1 MSRKKLP
8 WLRLRSKTAPDVP
21 YEPPIFLGDK
31 SNGEFYQPQTRQ
43 ERKIRDEILRQCDDK
58 ARKVGLER
66 REFIASAMGMCTSL
80 SVLNLAAGC
89 GDKNGQMPMNMAEGM
104 MEGNARMSPPP
115 SMLQPT
121 GGNGTPM
128 AVGPM
133 GGPGPQAGPM
143 PGPGGMMPGPGGM
156 MPGPGGMMPGPG
168 GMMPGPGGMMPGP
181 DEPMAEAPP
190 ADSGC
195 ADWCEP
201 AGKPDG
207 GFCIPQEATLDC
219 DVAREL
225 IGGDEFIM
233 DLQTHHVNDG
243 RPGFV
248 LSPCQINGMAG
259 HDGDMQ
265 VRGNQCAWP
274 DNYLE
279 QIFLDSD
286 TTVAVLS
293 GLPSRVS
300 ASTGDLTGFSN
311 ADMAASRDA
320 INMAA
325 ASQRM
330 VNHCQ
335 VGPDSNWPV
344 VADMME
350 RVHNELGH
358 VGWKCYPPASTG
370 GGPWWLD
377 GEVGERFINKAL
389 ELGDPLICA
398 HKGFPLP
405 GFSAEYA
412 NPKDVGPAALKF
424 PDAVFIIY
432 HSAYNTGTPE
442 GPYDP
447 SGGGVDRL
455 IKTVEENDLKGKN
468 VYAEMGSAWLLASGN
483 PMTAQHYVGK
493 VLKHLGHDRMLWGSE
508 CVWFG
513 SPQRQIEAFRTFTI
527 SKELQEMHGYPEL
540 TPAIKAGIFGLNA
553 ARLYCVDPNECRYQV
568 DKSMLAR
575 RKRNVD
581 GEFGDRRWAFEQ
593 PAIKTRRQFINLR
606 RERIAHGELG

>member
-1 MSRKKLP
+1 MSTKRLP
-8 WLRLRSKTAPDVP
+8 WLRLRKKTSPDLP
-21 YEPPIFLGDK
+21 YEPPIFLGNK
-31 SNGEFYQPQTRQ
+31 SNGEFFHAQTPK
-43 ERKIRDEILRQCDDK
+43 ERKIRDEILRRCDDK

-89 GDKNGQMPMNMAEGM
+89 GDGNGNMPMPSAERM
-104 MEGNARMSPPP
+104 MDDAIRMSPPT
-115 SMLQPT
+115 SMMQSTPEGNPNPMPLGPT
-121 GGNGTPM
+121 GGMGATQSSMQQSPM
-128 AVGPM
+128 QSPM
-133 GGPGPQAGPM
+133 QQSPM
-143 PGPGGMMPGPGGM
+143 QRS
-156 MPGPGGMMPGPG
+156 
-168 GMMPGPGGMMPGP
+168 
-181 DEPMAEAPP
+181 PMQQSPMQDMESP
-190 ADSGC
+190 AAMADGQC
-195 ADWCEP
+195 ADWC
-201 AGKPDG
+201 ATTGKPDG

-225 IGGDEFIM
+225 LGGDEFIM
-233 DLQTHHVNDG
+233 DLQTHHVTEG
-243 RPGFV
+243 SPGFV

-259 HDGDMQ
+259 NDGDMQ
-265 VRGNQCAWP
+265 LRGNQCAWP

-311 ADMAASRDA
+311 ADMVASREA

-335 VGPDSNWPV
+335 VGPDSNWEV

-358 VGWKCYPPASTG
+358 IGWKCYPPASTG

-377 GEVGERFINKAL
+377 DEVGERFIQKAL
-389 ELGDPLICA
+389 DLGDPLICA

-405 GFSAEYA
+405 GFSAQHTT
-412 NPKDVGPAALKF
+412 PKDVGPAALKF
-424 PDAVFIIY
+424 PDATFIVY
-432 HSAYNTGTPE
+432 HSAYETGTRE

-447 SGGGVDRL
+447 NGTGVDRL
-455 IKTVEENDLKGKN
+455 VKTVEDHQLKRKN
-468 VYAEMGSAWLLASGN
+468 VYAEMGSAWLLASGD

-493 VLKHLGHDRMLWGSE
+493 VLKHLGTDRMLWGSE

-513 SPQRQIEAFRTFTI
+513 SPQRQIEAFRTFQI

-540 TPAIKAGIFGLNA
+540 TAEIKAGIFGLNA
-553 ARLYCVDPNECRYQV
+553 AKLYCVDPNACRYQV
-568 DKSMLAR
+568 DKSMLAV

-581 GEFGDRRWAFEQ
+581 GEFGARRWAFEQ
-593 PAIKTRRQFINLR
+593 PPVRTRRQFINLR

>member
-1 MSRKKLP
+1 MSTRKLP
-8 WLRLRSKTAPDVP
+8 WLRLRKKTAPDLP
-21 YEPPIFLGDK
+21 YEPPIFLGNK
-31 SNGEFYQPQTRQ
+31 SNGEFFQAQTRQ

-80 SVLNLAAGC
+80 SVLNLASGC
-89 GDKNGQMPMNMAEGM
+89 GDSKGHMPMPMAENMMDGAQRVSPSPSTMPPPTGGSGMPVPLGPMGQTGQMEQGTQDTPPMTMTPEGPMRQMSPMGQMPPGANMSAPEAEM
-104 MEGNARMSPPP
+104 PP
-115 SMLQPT
+115 LDGQ
-121 GGNGTPM
+121 
-128 AVGPM
+128 
-133 GGPGPQAGPM
+133 
-143 PGPGGMMPGPGGM
+143 
-156 MPGPGGMMPGPG
+156 
-168 GMMPGPGGMMPGP
+168 
-181 DEPMAEAPP
+181 
-190 ADSGC
+190 C

-207 GFCIPQEATLDC
+207 GFCIPREATLDC
-219 DVAREL
+219 EVAREL
-225 IGGDEFIM
+225 LGGDEFIM
-233 DLQTHHVNDG
+233 DLQTHHVNEG
-243 RPGFV
+243 SFGFV

-265 VRGNQCAWP
+265 LRGNQCAWP

-311 ADMAASRDA
+311 ADMAASREA

-377 GEVGERFINKAL
+377 GEVAERFINKAL

-424 PDAVFIIY
+424 PDATFIIY
-432 HSAYNTGTPE
+432 HSAYNSGTAE

-447 SGGGVDRL
+447 DGGGVDRL
-455 IKTVEENDLKGKN
+455 VKTVEENGLKSKN

-493 VLKHLGHDRMLWGSE
+493 VLKHIGHDRMLWGSE

-527 SKELQEMHGYPEL
+527 SEELQEMHGYPEL
-540 TPAIKAGIFGLNA
+540 TPEIKAGIFGLNA
-553 ARLYCVDPNECRYQV
+553 ARLYCVDPNVCRYQV
-568 DKSMLAR
+568 DQDMLAQ

-581 GEFGDRRWAFEQ
+581 GEFGARRWAFEQ
-593 PAIKTRRQFINLR
+593 PAIRTRRQFINLR